1 MPGAR
6 LFSSSDTGRASR
18 VGWAMGLVWLFFLVY
33 PLNTLFSSHPD
44 PERLVASLAGL
55 VVFLACY
62 LHNTGRDFGQSL
74 GAGGEVRLVAMAVI
88 SIILTMSDGI
98 VWATLFIFAAAFAGA
113 RTFQHG
119 PHSVFVSATRVF
131 AVSLLAGIAS
141 LAAGANI
148 LNAAGITVETALVG
162 LVALGVSRLF
172 STICELNVARAQ
184 LAQSAITEERVRF
197 ARDLHDLLGHSL
209 SFIAVQS
216 ELVRKLLEREEGAA
230 ARRAGMELEK
240 IDKVARDALQE
251 ARQTASNYRRPC
263 LETELAAARLVLDAG
278 RINCN
283 VTGFPLACA
292 LDSEF
297 ESVLAWGVRES
308 ATNVLRHSRA
318 GACEISIQSVIGI
331 AGENGGSVVPIDGI
345 QDCASGAGTCKEWI
359 VLSVSDNGRGP
370 AHLVHSPGQEGV
382 IGQDGITERK
392 PAHPHGSGLLGL
404 SERAAALG
412 GYLSTGSND
421 GVGYLFYM
429 ALPIDPNGEAELFG
443 DDQQSSH
450 AEYAADVEQGSDSSG
465 SEPSGHSW
473 VPATD
478 ALHHRSF
485 KPPFANGAPKRVST
499 RDSTIGFLA

>member
-33 PLNTLFSSHPD
+33 PLNALFLSHPG

-74 GAGGEVRLVAMAVI
+74 GTGGEVRLVVMAVM

-119 PHSVFVSATRVF
+119 PHSMFVSATRVS

-162 LVALGVSRLF
+162 LTALGVSRLF

-216 ELVRKLLEREEGAA
+216 ELIRKLLEREEGTAV
-230 ARRAGMELEK
+230 RRAVMELEK
-240 IDKVARDALQE
+240 IGKVARDALQE
-251 ARQTASNYRRPC
+251 ARETAGNYRQPC

-278 RINCN
+278 RVNCN
-283 VTGFPLACA
+283 VTGFPLACT
-292 LDSEF
+292 LDPEF

-308 ATNVLRHSRA
+308 ATNVLRHARA
-318 GACEISIQSVIGI
+318 STCEISIQSVTGI
-331 AGENGGSVVPIDGI
+331 AGENGGSGDAGDGT
-345 QDCASGAGTCKEWI
+345 QDRAGGAGACKGWI

-370 AHLVHSPGQEGV
+370 ARLVHSPEQEGA

-412 GYLSTGSND
+412 GYLKTGSNN

-429 ALPIDPNGEAELFG
+429 ALPIDSSDEAELSG
-443 DDQQSSH
+443 DDQQSSY
-450 AEYAADVEQGSDSSG
+450 AEHTADAEQGSDSGG
-465 SEPSGHSW
+465 SEPSGPSW

-485 KPPFANGAPKRVST
+485 QPPFANGAPQRVST
-499 RDSTIGFLA
+499 MDSAIDFLA

>member
-74 GAGGEVRLVAMAVI
+74 GTGGEVRLVVMAVM

-119 PHSVFVSATRVF
+119 PHSMFVSATRVS

-162 LVALGVSRLF
+162 LTALGVSRLF

-216 ELVRKLLEREEGAA
+216 ELIRKLLEREEGTAV
-230 ARRAGMELEK
+230 RRAVMELEK
-240 IDKVARDALQE
+240 IGKVARDALQE
-251 ARQTASNYRRPC
+251 ARETAGNYRQPC

-278 RINCN
+278 RVNCN
-283 VTGFPLACA
+283 VTGFPLACT
-292 LDSEF
+292 LDPEF

-308 ATNVLRHSRA
+308 ATNVLRHARA
-318 GACEISIQSVIGI
+318 STCEISIQSVTGI
-331 AGENGGSVVPIDGI
+331 AGENGGSGDAGDGT
-345 QDCASGAGTCKEWI
+345 QDRAGGAGACKGWI

-370 AHLVHSPGQEGV
+370 ARLVHSPEQEGA

-412 GYLSTGSND
+412 GYLKTGSNN

-429 ALPIDPNGEAELFG
+429 ALPIDSSDEAELSG
-443 DDQQSSH
+443 DDQQSSY
-450 AEYAADVEQGSDSSG
+450 AEHTADAEQGSDSGG
-465 SEPSGHSW
+465 SEPSGPSW

-485 KPPFANGAPKRVST
+485 QPPFANGAPQRVST
-499 RDSTIGFLA
+499 MDSAIDFLA

>member
-33 PLNTLFSSHPD
+33 PLNALFLSHPG

-74 GAGGEVRLVAMAVI
+74 GTGGEVRLVVMAVM

-119 PHSVFVSATRVF
+119 PHSMFVSATRVS

-162 LVALGVSRLF
+162 LTALGVSRLF

-216 ELVRKLLEREEGAA
+216 ELIRKLLEREEGTAV
-230 ARRAGMELEK
+230 RRAVMELEK
-240 IDKVARDALQE
+240 IGKVARDALQE
-251 ARQTASNYRRPC
+251 ARETAGNYRQPC

-278 RINCN
+278 RVNCN
-283 VTGFPLACA
+283 VTGFPLACT
-292 LDSEF
+292 LDPEF

-308 ATNVLRHSRA
+308 ATNVLRHARA
-318 GACEISIQSVIGI
+318 STCEISIQSVTGI
-331 AGENGGSVVPIDGI
+331 AGENGGSGDAGDGT
-345 QDCASGAGTCKEWI
+345 QDRAGGAGACKGWI

-370 AHLVHSPGQEGV
+370 ARLVHSPEQEGA

-412 GYLSTGSND
+412 G
-421 GVGYLFYM
+421 V
-429 ALPIDPNGEAELFG
+429 PENG
-443 DDQQSSH
+443 
-450 AEYAADVEQGSDSSG
+450 
-465 SEPSGHSW
+465 
-473 VPATD
+473 
-478 ALHHRSF
+478 
-485 KPPFANGAPKRVST
+485 K
-499 RDSTIGFLA
+499 